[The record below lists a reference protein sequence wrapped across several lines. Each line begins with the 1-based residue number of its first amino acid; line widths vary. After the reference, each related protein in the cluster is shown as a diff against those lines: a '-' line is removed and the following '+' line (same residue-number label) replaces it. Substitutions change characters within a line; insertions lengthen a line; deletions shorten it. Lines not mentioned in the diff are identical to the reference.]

1 MATRGRE
8 QGFPAVLLKPA
19 LTWLRAHE
27 RVLFWLQVLRLGLF
41 QFGMGISLA
50 PLVGTLNRVL
60 IDELNIPAVAVGFL
74 IAIHY
79 FVSPVRALVGF
90 QSDKKRAMGRWRTP
104 YITFGAM
111 LTYGGLATAP
121 FSLIVLSLDRIPFP
135 LAMALCTL
143 IFLAYGIGVNI
154 VETTYLALVSDL
166 TPPHERGRV
175 LATLWMMLVLGTVIS
190 SVVMGALLVDYSH
203 TMLIRIMQGSAA
215 LFIILT
221 LAALLGRERMNPD
234 GSLITEHELAPV
246 RMSFGAALGVLW
258 QQQVLRQLFVILF
271 IATLAFSTQDVLLEP
286 FGGQVLGMS
295 VAATTQL
302 TALWGAAMIVAV
314 AIAGWLLWHGRL
326 PSLPIL
332 LGCAVGAC
340 GFLTVSLAGHN
351 VNVGVFRSGVALIG
365 LGRGLFIVGSI
376 ALVMSLADRSHVGL
390 FMGLWGVMQA
400 LAQGFG
406 TIGGGLA
413 RDIMQQQLGDVA
425 LGYTLV
431 YMTSLVLL
439 SIAVILLLVMRLG
452 RQLRS
457 GTVQSPWAGLQDLP
471 ADQLI
476 S

>member
-1 MATRGRE
+1 MATRGRV
-8 QGFPAVLLKPA
+8 QGFTAPLKPA
-19 LTWLRAHE
+19 LTWLRSHE
-27 RVLFWLQVLRLGLF
+27 RLLFWLQVLRLGLF

-90 QSDKKRAMGRWRTP
+90 QSDKRRAMGRWRTP

-121 FSLIVLSLDRIPFP
+121 FSLIVLSLDRIPFA
-135 LAMALCTL
+135 LAMAACTL

-190 SVVMGALLVDYSH
+190 SVVMGALLVNYSH
-203 TMLIRIMQGSAA
+203 GMLIRVMQGSAA

-221 LAALLGRERMNPD
+221 LLALLGRERMNPN
-234 GSLITEHELAPV
+234 GTLITEHELAPV
-246 RMSFGAALGVLW
+246 RMSFGAALRVLW
-258 QQQVLRQLFVILF
+258 QQQILRQLFLILF
-271 IATLAFSTQDVLLEP
+271 VATLAFSTQDVLLEP
-286 FGGQVLGMS
+286 YGGQVLGMS
-295 VAATTQL
+295 VSATTQL
-302 TALWGAAMIVAV
+302 TAVWGMAMIIAVAV
-314 AIAGWLLWHGRL
+314 AGWLLWRGRL
-326 PSLPIL
+326 PSLPIMV
-332 LGCAVGAC
+332 GCAVGAV
-340 GFLTVSLAGHN
+340 GFLTVSLAGRGA
-351 VNVGVFRSGVALIG
+351 NVGLFRSGVALIG

-376 ALVMSLADRSHVGL
+376 SLVMALADRNHVGL
-390 FMGLWGVMQA
+390 FMGMWGVMQA
-400 LAQGFG
+400 MAQGFG

-413 RDIMQQQLGDVA
+413 RDIMQQQLGNVA
-425 LGYTLV
+425 LGYTVV

-439 SIAVILLLVMRLG
+439 GIALMLLIVMRLG
-452 RQLRS
+452 SKLRS
-457 GTVQSPWAGLQDLP
+457 GAVQSPWAGLQDLP